1 MIVNARLEPG
11 GRRLRYE
18 VEASGGLLGPYYAPY
33 SGGDVLAAAQEH
45 YLALGEQVYVAPR
58 PDAEALER
66 QSRERLMRAAR
77 DALYATDFV
86 TLKATEKGLV
96 LSSSWLA
103 WREDLRRVLRGE
115 LNSIGAE
122 PARYSEQPPAPAPVQ
137 PTEQE
142 AVSVPPSEVQETPSG
157 GGAAYAGTMLT
168 EDRENYL
175 RGVIT
180 VRVTQIERNRLEAR
194 YDANAQARQRW
205 GFTEYHNASDLGL
218 PITDEVRAAYQ
229 EFLVADQWVR
239 ATKDHADALRNA
251 AITVGLPMLE
261 AMQTSIEEGWP

>member
-1 MIVNARLEPG
+1 MEEQVTAILDGWTDLRVQDFGPFTLIVGVDPYGVPRG
-11 GRRLRYE
+11 GSRADAL
-18 VEASGGLLGPYYAPY
+18 S
-33 SGGDVLAAAQEH
+33 LAA
-45 YLALGEQVYVAPR
+45 
-58 PDAEALER
+58 
-66 QSRERLMRAAR
+66 
-77 DALYATDFV
+77 
-86 TLKATEKGLV
+86 
-96 LSSSWLA
+96 
-103 WREDLRRVLRGE
+103 DLRD
-115 LNSIGAE
+115 IAE
-122 PARYSEQPPAPAPVQ
+122 REHARPTDTPPAPPVPVQ
-137 PTEQE
+137 PTAAE
-142 AVSVPPSEVQETPSG
+142 AVSASPVEEHETPSTGDVAPQEEPYSYPFSAPDWG
-157 GGAAYAGTMLT
+157 GLFETPPTPTPAVVTPPSAPAYGGTMLQ

-251 AITVGLPMLE
+251 AITVGLDLLE